1 MSRQLAAAVV
11 AVLSLAGTARAQTPE
26 ERSGA
31 RELLAKHGD
40 AVVFVLGST
49 KLRVN
54 QGGREVSNQDQRIQA
69 IATVL
74 DGGGLAVMSLT
85 ALDPS
90 ELMTAQLSRGR
101 GAGGTVNV
109 TAEPADLRIRLAD
122 GREVPVRV
130 VLRDKD
136 LDLAFLR
143 PVEKPAAA
151 MYAVDG
157 ATAKPAAIDPVVVLQ
172 RLPEVAGWQPT
183 ALFYSVQA
191 VVEKPRT
198 FYILT
203 GGIIGSPVF
212 DTRGRFL
219 GIILRLKNESD
230 AANSPPIVLPATD
243 IREVAKQATY
253 RNSQLPIPNQDSIRG
268 SQRAGSADPVDLR
281 GGPAAWKG
289 GS

>member
-1 MSRQLAAAVV
+1 MSRQLVGALIVAAV
-11 AVLSLAGTARAQTPE
+11 SLTGSAQAQTPE

-31 RELLAKHGD
+31 RDLLAKQGD
-40 AVVFVLGST
+40 AVILVLGTT

-69 IATVL
+69 IVTVL
-74 DGGGLAVMSLT
+74 DGSGLGVMSLT

-90 ELMTAQLSRGR
+90 DLMSAQLSRGR
-101 GAGGTVNV
+101 GAGAVSV
-109 TAEPADLRIRLAD
+109 TAEPADLRYRLAD

-143 PVEKPAAA
+143 PAEKPAAA
-151 MYAVDG
+151 MTAIDG
-157 ATAKPAAIDPVVVLQ
+157 ATTKPAPVDPVVVLQ
-172 RLPEVAGWQPT
+172 RLPEIASWQPT

-203 GGIIGSPVF
+203 GGIPGCPVF
-212 DTRGRFL
+212 DTRGRFI
-219 GIILRLKNESD
+219 GVVLRLKNESD
-230 AANSPPIVLPATD
+230 AANAPPIVLPATD
-243 IREVAKQATY
+243 IREVAKQAT
-253 RNSQLPIPNQDSIRG
+253 
-268 SQRAGSADPVDLR
+268 
-281 GGPAAWKG
+281 
-289 GS
+289 